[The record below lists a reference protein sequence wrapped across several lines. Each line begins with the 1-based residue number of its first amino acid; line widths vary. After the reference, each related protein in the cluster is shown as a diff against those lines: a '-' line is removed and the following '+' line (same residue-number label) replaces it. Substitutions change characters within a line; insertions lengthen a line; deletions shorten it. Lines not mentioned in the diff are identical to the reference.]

1 MKIRRSLRAVTVMLF
16 GCLLCCSKPASAATL
31 VPSASG
37 TVTYNQAGVT
47 LDASNT
53 SQGYVMLQYSGNAS
67 KIKVQITRKGSSDTY
82 TYNLNARSAYE
93 VFPLTQGDGTY
104 AIVVFE
110 QVSGNQYM
118 PIFSKTVDA
127 KIPDAHLPFLYP
139 NQYVNFSDGSA
150 VVKKSNELAGA
161 ATDQIGILSGVYNY
175 VIQNITYD
183 TVKAANVSSG
193 YLPNVDTVL
202 AEKKGICFDYAAVMA
217 AMLRAQNIPAKLVVG
232 YTGGGLYH
240 AWINVYLDNIGWVDN
255 AIYFDG
261 KDWKL
266 MDPTFAAGGNQSEQV
281 KQYIGDGANYQAKY
295 TY

>member
-1 MKIRRSLRAVTVMLF
+1 MLF

-281 KQYIGDGANYQAKY
+281 KTYIGDGANYQAKY

>member
-1 MKIRRSLRAVTVMLF
+1 MLF

-82 TYNLNARSAYE
+82 TYNLNARSVYE